1 MDKLYKL
8 ILKDNTVINLRGI
21 NEYEKSIVLEL
32 DTQLTYDEVVGKFT
46 KENLSFVRIKHED
59 IALSTYV
66 NLKDVEEL
74 SIKNQIITIVIC
86 KADTKELIINLRNE
100 NEQLK
105 TEIENSN
112 SCINELRDMVIA
124 ISMQ

>member
-1 MDKLYKL
+1 MYKL
-8 ILKDNTVINLRGI
+8 ILKDNTMINLRGI

-46 KENLSFVRIKHED
+46 KENLSIVRIKHED
-59 IALSTYV
+59 IVLSTYV

-74 SIKNQIITIVIC
+74 SVKNQIITIVIC

>member
-1 MDKLYKL
+1 MYKL
-8 ILKDNTVINLRGI
+8 ILKDNTMINLRGI

-59 IALSTYV
+59 IVLSTYV

-74 SIKNQIITIVIC
+74 SVKNQIITIVIC

>member
-1 MDKLYKL
+1 MYKL
-8 ILKDNTVINLRGI
+8 ILKDNTIINLRGI

-32 DTQLTYDEVVGKFT
+32 DTQLTYDEIVGKFA

-59 IALSTYV
+59 IVLSTYV

-74 SIKNQIITIVIC
+74 SVKNQIITIVIC

>member
-1 MDKLYKL
+1 MYKL

-59 IALSTYV
+59 IVLSTYV

-74 SIKNQIITIVIC
+74 NVKNQIITIVIC

>member
-1 MDKLYKL
+1 MYKL

-32 DTQLTYDEVVGKFT
+32 DTQLAYDEVICKFT

-59 IALSTYV
+59 IVLSTYV

-74 SIKNQIITIVIC
+74 SVKNQIITIVIC

>member
-1 MDKLYKL
+1 MYKL
-8 ILKDNTVINLRGI
+8 ILKDNTIINLRGI

-32 DTQLTYDEVVGKFT
+32 DTQLTYDEIVGKFT
-46 KENLSFVRIKHED
+46 KENLSFVRIKHEE
-59 IALSTYV
+59 IVLSTYV

-74 SIKNQIITIVIC
+74 SVKNQIITIVIC

>member
-1 MDKLYKL
+1 MRNTIIVGNWKMDY
-8 ILKDNTVINLRGI
+8 TPAEAV
-21 NEYEKSIVLEL
+21 
-32 DTQLTYDEVVGKFT
+32 
-46 KENLSFVRIKHED
+46 
-59 IALSTYV
+59 
-66 NLKDVEEL
+66 KDVEEL
-74 SIKNQIITIVIC
+74 SVKNQIITIVIC